1 MAQVAVHKQN
11 SSNLHSI
18 LLLLAFLEGATVMAV
33 EMLVAKMIAPL
44 YGASLYVWSS
54 IIGVTLI
61 ALAAGYFLGG
71 KVSEKYAGLNTLLKL
86 IFTVSMILGL
96 LTVTASGII
105 SSVSGYSIRT
115 ASFFSAFILLGA
127 PMTLLGM
134 VPPLIIGTLT
144 SLVKDSG
151 RVSGMVYA
159 ISTAGGI
166 FATLTIGFYVLPAY
180 GIKGP
185 LLMIAAILMA
195 FTIAGFIKGKKPLF
209 PVVGILVMLAL
220 VKVHYTKPPRMK
232 AIKIIKQLE
241 SVYGQINIID
251 NMYKQERI
259 LVINNI
265 TQTLV
270 NFDALN
276 VSQMGYVHNLS
287 IFSSLALNDNPDA
300 KALLCGL
307 GGGSIMTEL
316 TTMGFEAD
324 AVEID
329 PRMPELGTKYFEF
342 DKKSCEIYIDDA
354 RHFLRNS
361 SKEYDLIVLDLLTSE
376 VQPSHIFT
384 IENFKHLHSLLSD
397 EGILIINFQGYIY
410 GEEGRASRSIL
421 KTLLAAEYKVNV
433 FFNPEEI
440 RKIVTDIFFIASAN
454 ELNFEALD
462 YAKRNSC
469 CRRALLDLTHL
480 HAPTVFD
487 LEDAILLTD
496 DNGPILDLYARKGN
510 DDWRSDF
517 VNEYRIWTEQKLNV
531 PLF

>member
-115 ASFFSAFILLGA
+115 ASFSAFILLGA

-195 FTIAGFIKGKKPLF
+195 FTIAGFIKGKK
-209 PVVGILVMLAL
+209 
-220 VKVHYTKPPRMK
+220 
-232 AIKIIKQLE
+232 
-241 SVYGQINIID
+241 
-251 NMYKQERI
+251 
-259 LVINNI
+259 
-265 TQTLV
+265 
-270 NFDALN
+270 
-276 VSQMGYVHNLS
+276 
-287 IFSSLALNDNPDA
+287 
-300 KALLCGL
+300 
-307 GGGSIMTEL
+307 
-316 TTMGFEAD
+316 
-324 AVEID
+324 
-329 PRMPELGTKYFEF
+329 
-342 DKKSCEIYIDDA
+342 
-354 RHFLRNS
+354 
-361 SKEYDLIVLDLLTSE
+361 
-376 VQPSHIFT
+376 
-384 IENFKHLHSLLSD
+384 
-397 EGILIINFQGYIY
+397 
-410 GEEGRASRSIL
+410 
-421 KTLLAAEYKVNV
+421 
-433 FFNPEEI
+433 
-440 RKIVTDIFFIASAN
+440 
-454 ELNFEALD
+454 
-462 YAKRNSC
+462 
-469 CRRALLDLTHL
+469 
-480 HAPTVFD
+480 
-487 LEDAILLTD
+487 
-496 DNGPILDLYARKGN
+496 
-510 DDWRSDF
+510 
-517 VNEYRIWTEQKLNV
+517 
-531 PLF
+531 